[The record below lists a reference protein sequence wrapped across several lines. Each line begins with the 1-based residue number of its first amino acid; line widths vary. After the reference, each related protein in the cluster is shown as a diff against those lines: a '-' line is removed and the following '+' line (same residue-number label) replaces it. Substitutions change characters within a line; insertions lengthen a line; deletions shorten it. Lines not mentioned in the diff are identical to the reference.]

1 MIRKRLPLFVCFLFL
16 FITVILMACST
27 GAGPGEISPRREP
40 ERIFFTVTNN
50 NWSNVVV
57 HLVKEGGEKRR
68 LGMVTSNSRERFS
81 LRYSSVSPGRL
92 YFCLRLIGGNSFCY
106 PPEGFSVNPDSEVD
120 FKIANYLPFST
131 IFIR

>member
-50 NWSNVVV
+50 NWSNIVVY
-57 HLVKEGGEKRR
+57 LVKESGMRDR
-68 LGMVTSNSRERFS
+68 LGTVTSMAQEKFS
-81 LRYSSVSPGRL
+81 VRYISVGSGRL
-92 YFCLRLIGGNSFCY
+92 YFCLHLIGGNDFCY